1 MHSKS
6 ERYFAKLFES
16 CLQSQ
21 NPTSVSHLNV
31 SDSIPDILQTLNQT
45 KPIILNKSQEAN
57 TAGAANVIVNELS
70 DMEADLVDLN
80 SPDHGH
86 GQPRIQVCLD

>member
-1 MHSKS
+1 MTK
-6 ERYFAKLFES
+6 
-16 CLQSQ
+16 SQ

-31 SDSIPDILQTLNQT
+31 SDSIPDILQTLST
-45 KPIILNKSQEAN
+45 RPINLNKSPDASV
-57 TAGAANVIVNELS
+57 AAAANVIVNELS

-86 GQPRIQVCLD
+86 GQSRIQGHGGSDSVVKSETNGL